1 MSTKDNPF
9 TAGEQAYRPGAKCKP
24 PATLRDHDALRWQ
37 SGWRNAE
44 AAHLREQAAQQER
57 ATLAKAWAQ

>member
-1 MSTKDNPF
+1 MKENPF
-9 TAGEQAYRPGAKCKP
+9 LAGQNAYEHGVRTPKP

>member
-1 MSTKDNPF
+1 MTKPNPF
-9 TAGEQAYRPGAKCKP
+9 TAGQVAYTAGKPCKP
-24 PATLRDHDALRWQ
+24 PATLHGADQVRWL